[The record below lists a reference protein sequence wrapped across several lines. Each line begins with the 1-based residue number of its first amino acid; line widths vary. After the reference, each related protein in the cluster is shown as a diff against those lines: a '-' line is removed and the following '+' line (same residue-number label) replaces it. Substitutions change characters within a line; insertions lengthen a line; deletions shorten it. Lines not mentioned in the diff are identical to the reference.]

1 VEPQISTVLKIQR
14 LRTRGETIMKTD
26 KINMVINLSILALLI
41 YLAVAVKSLQK
52 EVFWDK
58 SIMKPAIGE
67 YHGFA
72 EGKIEMKYNVQE
84 LLNNVLKEAINNQQG
99 EQ

>member
-1 VEPQISTVLKIQR
+1 LVAGGGG
-14 LRTRGETIMKTD
+14 RGGLGDNINRRKLMKAD
-26 KINMVINLSILALLI
+26 KINMVINMSILALLI

-72 EGKIEMKYNVQE
+72 EGKVEMRYNIQE
-84 LLNNVLKEAINNQQG
+84 LLNNVLREAINQTG

>member
-1 VEPQISTVLKIQR
+1 
-14 LRTRGETIMKTD
+14 MKTD

-72 EGKIEMKYNVQE
+72 EGKVK
-84 LLNNVLKEAINNQQG
+84 
-99 EQ
+99 

>member
-1 VEPQISTVLKIQR
+1 
-14 LRTRGETIMKTD
+14 
-26 KINMVINLSILALLI
+26 LI

-58 SIMKPAIGE
+58 SIMKPMVMQNE
-67 YHGFA
+67 LR
-72 EGKIEMKYNVQE
+72 YNVQE
-84 LLNNVLKEAINNQQG
+84 LLNNVLREAINNQTG

>member
-1 VEPQISTVLKIQR
+1 
-14 LRTRGETIMKTD
+14 MKAD

-52 EVFWDK
+52 EVFWDPN
-58 SIMKPAIGE
+58 IMKPMMM
-67 YHGFA
+67 
-72 EGKIEMKYNVQE
+72 KSNDMNLEMRYNVQE
-84 LLNNVLKEAINNQQG
+84 LVNNVLREAINQTG

>member
-1 VEPQISTVLKIQR
+1 MTN
-14 LRTRGETIMKTD
+14 
-26 KINMVINLSILALLI
+26 KINLVINLSILALLI
-41 YLAVAVKSLQK
+41 YLAIAVKSLQN

-72 EGKIEMKYNVQE
+72 EGKVEMQYNIQT
-84 LLNNVLKEAINNQQG
+84 LLNNALEMAIN
-99 EQ
+99 EQEKQ

>member
-1 VEPQISTVLKIQR
+1 MTN
-14 LRTRGETIMKTD
+14 
-26 KINMVINLSILALLI
+26 KINLVINLSILALLI
-41 YLAVAVKSLQK
+41 YLAIAVKSLQK

-58 SIMKPAIGE
+58 SIMKPAIGG

-84 LLNNVLKEAINNQQG
+84 LVNNVLKETINQQ
-99 EQ
+99 END

>member
-1 VEPQISTVLKIQR
+1 
-14 LRTRGETIMKTD
+14 MKTD
-26 KINMVINLSILALLI
+26 KINMVINMSILALLI

-52 EVFWDK
+52 EVFWDR

-67 YHGFA
+67 YRGFA
-72 EGKIEMKYNVQE
+72 DGRVEMRYNIQE
-84 LLNNVLKEAINNQQG
+84 LLNNVLREAINQTG

>member
-1 VEPQISTVLKIQR
+1 
-14 LRTRGETIMKTD
+14 MKTD

-41 YLAVAVKSLQK
+41 YLAVAVKSVQK

-72 EGKIEMKYNVQE
+72 KASGDDIHPRTFEQCFKRC
-84 LLNNVLKEAINNQQG
+84 NQPTG
-99 EQ
+99 E

>member
-1 VEPQISTVLKIQR
+1 MEPQVSKVLEIQR
-14 LRTRGETIMKTD
+14 LRTRGETVMKTD

-58 SIMKPAIGE
+58 SIMKPAIG
-67 YHGFA
+67 YDNSV
-72 EGKIEMKYNVQE
+72 EMRYNIQE
-84 LLNNVLKEAINNQQG
+84 LLNNVLREAINQTG

>member
-1 VEPQISTVLKIQR
+1 
-14 LRTRGETIMKTD
+14 MKAD
-26 KINMVINLSILALLI
+26 KINMIINFSILALLI
-41 YLAVAVKSLQK
+41 YLAVAVKPLQK

-72 EGKIEMKYNVQE
+72 EGRVEMRYNIQE
-84 LLNNVLKEAINNQQG
+84 LLNNVLREAINQQG

>member
-1 VEPQISTVLKIQR
+1 
-14 LRTRGETIMKTD
+14 MKTD
-26 KINMVINLSILALLI
+26 KINMVINMSILALLI

-67 YHGFA
+67 YQGLA
-72 EGKIEMKYNVQE
+72 EGRVEMRYNIQE
-84 LLNNVLKEAINNQQG
+84 LLNNILREAINQTG

>member
-1 VEPQISTVLKIQR
+1 
-14 LRTRGETIMKTD
+14 MKAD

-52 EVFWDK
+52 EVFWDN
-58 SIMKPAIGE
+58 SIMKPAIG
-67 YHGFA
+67 YDNSA
-72 EGKIEMKYNVQE
+72 ELRYNIQE
-84 LLNNVLKEAINNQQG
+84 LLNNIFKDTINQTG

>member
-1 VEPQISTVLKIQR
+1 
-14 LRTRGETIMKTD
+14 
-26 KINMVINLSILALLI
+26 LI

-58 SIMKPAIGE
+58 SIMKPMVMQNNE
-67 YHGFA
+67 LR
-72 EGKIEMKYNVQE
+72 YNVQE
-84 LLNNVLKEAINNQQG
+84 LLNNVLREAINNQTG

>member
-1 VEPQISTVLKIQR
+1 
-14 LRTRGETIMKTD
+14 MKTD
-26 KINMVINLSILALLI
+26 KINLVINMSILALLI

-52 EVFWDK
+52 EVFWDR
-58 SIMKPAIGE
+58 SIMKPAMGE

-72 EGKIEMKYNVQE
+72 EGRVELRYNIQE
-84 LLNNVLKEAINNQQG
+84 LLNNVLREAINQTG

>member
-1 VEPQISTVLKIQR
+1 MTN
-14 LRTRGETIMKTD
+14 
-26 KINMVINLSILALLI
+26 KINLVINLSILALLI

-52 EVFWDK
+52 EVFWDR
-58 SIMKPAIGE
+58 SIMKPAMGE

-72 EGKIEMKYNVQE
+72 EGKVEMRYNIQE
-84 LLNNVLKEAINNQQG
+84 LLNNVLREAINQTG

>member
-1 VEPQISTVLKIQR
+1 MTN
-14 LRTRGETIMKTD
+14 
-26 KINMVINLSILALLI
+26 KINLVINLSILALLI

-58 SIMKPAIGE
+58 SIMKPAMGE

-72 EGKIEMKYNVQE
+72 EGKVEMRYNIQE
-84 LLNNVLKEAINNQQG
+84 LLNNVLREAINQQG